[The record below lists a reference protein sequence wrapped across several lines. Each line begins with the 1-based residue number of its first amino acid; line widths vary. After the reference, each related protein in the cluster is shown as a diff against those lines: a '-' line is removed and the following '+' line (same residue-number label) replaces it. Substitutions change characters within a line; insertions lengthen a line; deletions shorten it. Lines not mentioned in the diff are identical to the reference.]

1 MSASVKMPLGG
12 PNLGVCFGQAVK
24 QLREQKNWSQ
34 ERLAAE
40 SDLNRTYV
48 GEIERGSA
56 VPSLLTLQ
64 KLAQALGL
72 ACSALVAHSEQLTH
86 SQTKV
91 VARKPPLM
99 AIAG

>member
-1 MSASVKMPLGG
+1 MSAA
-12 PNLGVCFGQAVK
+12 NLGASFGQAVK

-56 VPSLLTLQ
+56 VPSLVTLQ
-64 KLAQALGL
+64 KLAKALGL
-72 ACSALVAHSEQLTH
+72 ACSALVAHSEHLSLHAHTAVGR
-86 SQTKV
+86 T
-91 VARKPPLM
+91 PPLT

>member
-1 MSASVKMPLGG
+1 MTS
-12 PNLGVCFGQAVK
+12 PNLGACFGQAVK

-48 GEIERGSA
+48 GEIERGRV
-56 VPSLLTLQ
+56 VPSLVTLQ
-64 KLAQALGL
+64 KLAHALGL
-72 ACSALVAHSEQLTH
+72 ASSALVAHSEQLQH
-86 SQTKV
+86 
-91 VARKPPLM
+91 KPVGHTAPLM